1 MGASRRE
8 FAKRLA
14 VAVVAVPL
22 LDAAPAG
29 AQTAEAPSPPPPGTQ
44 NIRVGEAQTS
54 VLRARYGQ
62 HLTPA
67 DVRKIEADLE
77 GLAGYMRRMHEVE
90 LQNHDEPD
98 MVFFA
103 MGRDAR

>member
-14 VAVVAVPL
+14 VAAVAVPL

-29 AQTAEAPSPPPPGTQ
+29 AQTAQAPSPPPGTQ

-67 DVRKIEADLE
+67 DIRKIEENLE

-98 MVFFA
+98 TIFFA
-103 MGRDAR
+103 MGRDAQ